1 MSARD
6 PVADTMD
13 AAQLTAL
20 TDQHEG
26 RATIA
31 PPPNVRDMALLIAR
45 LSYALKCA
53 APGHELPHK
62 ATAFLK
68 KHDLIGS
75 PLRASPDEL
84 VAQEKAARWLA
95 LGEAVE
101 RGARDL
107 PEGYELQVEVERG
120 AGNVALWDRDQDKI
134 EEFEGDT
141 LADQINQAIDYA
153 MALTGQEAAT

>member
-1 MSARD
+1 MSRPD
-6 PVADTMD
+6 PVADTID

-20 TDQHEG
+20 DDQHQG
-26 RATIA
+26 RATTA
-31 PPPNVRDMALLIAR
+31 PAPNVRDMALLIAR

-53 APGHELPHK
+53 APNHELPAK

-75 PLRASPDEL
+75 PLRATVEEQAT
-84 VAQEKAARWLA
+84 VAQQQRWMA

-107 PEGYELQVEVERG
+107 PKGHELHVEVERD
-120 AGNVALWDRDQDKI
+120 AGTVALYDGDCDRLT
-134 EEFEGDT
+134 EFEGDT
-141 LADQINQAIDYA
+141 LADQINKAIDYA
-153 MALTGQEAAT
+153 VALTGQDAAA